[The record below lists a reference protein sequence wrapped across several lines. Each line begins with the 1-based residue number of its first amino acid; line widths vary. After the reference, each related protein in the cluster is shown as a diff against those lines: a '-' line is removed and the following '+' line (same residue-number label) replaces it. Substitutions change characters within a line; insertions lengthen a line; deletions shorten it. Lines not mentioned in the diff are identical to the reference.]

1 MSPADYKAE
10 RSIVM
15 EIKNVE
21 SEAIAGFEEELQLEN
36 VKYLTLCTEEG
47 IVAWLAGI
55 QSDQNDEIE
64 VQYGFEENFNESV
77 ARQLYVSFMEHNIP
91 EEIVFNPE
99 SEDEEKFIESL

>member
-1 MSPADYKAE
+1 
-10 RSIVM
+10 M

-21 SEAIAGFEEELQLEN
+21 SEAIADFEKELQLKN

-55 QSDQNDEIE
+55 QSDQDNEIE

-77 ARQLYVSFMEHNIP
+77 AKQLYITFMEHNIP

-99 SEDEEKFIESL
+99 SEDEEKFVESL

>member
-36 VKYLTLCTEEG
+36 VKYLTLVQKKALLPGWQEFK
-47 IVAWLAGI
+47 V
-55 QSDQNDEIE
+55 IE
-64 VQYGFEENFNESV
+64 
-77 ARQLYVSFMEHNIP
+77 R
-91 EEIVFNPE
+91 
-99 SEDEEKFIESL
+99 